1 MRSRHL
7 VVAAAIAAAL
17 FSGLALAQALRPAET
32 SAGLVNTY
40 SELATAILGS
50 KRAESSI
57 VRAICQEA
65 FDTAQA
71 RLAAAATCATA
82 GDKDGAA
89 AHLET
94 AAAAAANIA
103 TEGDKAVAAVRN
115 RLLEGGHH
123 HHATPEIAAKYDAG
137 YVVVT
142 KEAKKALLEQATAL
156 GRLAGLARAGAAS
169 RAEIEAAAAQLGTV
183 FAAALK

>member
-7 VVAAAIAAAL
+7 VVAALVVAAL
-17 FSGLALAQALRPAET
+17 FSGFALAQTLRNAET
-32 SAGLVNTY
+32 STGLVNTY
-40 SELATAILGS
+40 SELATAILGT
-50 KRAESSI
+50 KRAESSV

-65 FDTAQA
+65 YDTAQA
-71 RLAAAATCATA
+71 HLAVAATSVAA

-89 AHLET
+89 THLET

-123 HHATPEIAAKYDAG
+123 HHATPEIAAKYDPG

-142 KEAKKALLEQATAL
+142 KEAKKALLEQATTL
-156 GRLAGLARAGAAS
+156 GRLAGLLRTGAAG
-169 RAEIEAAAAQLGTV
+169 RAEIEAAATQLGAV
-183 FAAALK
+183 FGTALK